1 MCVHTVNECGIR
13 FPEITGVLVMP
24 SFPPVIALTRGLDV
38 LRAVNALGDASIAE
52 LHRHTGLHRPTVVRM
67 LETLEH
73 EGYVVRDSGSGRYLP
88 AGRALQLSNG
98 YRAHERIARIAEPV
112 LAALRARV
120 GWPSDVAIPDGDAML
135 IASTTRAFD
144 RVLMNRRSGT
154 RAPILGSAL
163 GRAYLAFC
171 PDEERERIVATL
183 RTSAAPFDLPAR
195 DPRSLARMLASVR
208 RAGYSTPDPA
218 YTRTVY
224 NDATSGLGVP
234 IEADGS
240 VVAALNVVFF
250 ANAVARRD
258 AVSSMLPNLR
268 EAAGKIGRMLA
279 TGAP

>member
-1 MCVHTVNECGIR
+1 
-13 FPEITGVLVMP
+13 MP

-38 LRAVNALGDASIAE
+38 LRAVNVFGDASTAE
-52 LHRHTGLHRPTVVRM
+52 LQRHTGLPRPTVVRM
-67 LETLEH
+67 LETLEQ
-73 EGYVVRDSGSGRYLP
+73 EGYVVRDPGTGRFQP
-88 AGRALQLSNG
+88 GGRALQLSNG

-112 LAALRARV
+112 LAALRARI

-144 RVLMNRRSGT
+144 RMLMNRRSGT

-171 PDEERERIVATL
+171 PDETRERIVATL
-183 RTSAAPFDLPAR
+183 RASSAPFDAPAR
-195 DPRSLARMLASVR
+195 APASLARMLGAVR
-208 RAGYSTPDPA
+208 RAGYATPDPA

-234 IEADGS
+234 IATDGV

-250 ANAVARRD
+250 ASAVARRD
-258 AVSSMLPNLR
+258 AVRSMVPTLR
-268 EAAGKIGRMLA
+268 EAADRIGRMLA
-279 TGAP
+279 AEAG